1 MGASSSSD
9 QKASPEQR
17 EAESAAAAA
26 AGALPMLRKAFADLA
41 DPRTSA
47 VPVASLQRCLSL
59 RCDKPISSATRV
71 PPDSFS
77 GLLENVGASIVDVFF
92 VAEKGG
98 LSWVEFVKGYVKCC
112 GRMAASMVVS
122 NLLRVFALAANKAG
136 HQVDLQFESDEAD
149 CKVGGHLVPTDV
161 LMLLWMC
168 WTMLWSSKVHKL
180 PRGKVALFLPDI
192 SCLVLSAVVSCAD
205 NGSSLNLWNFDIFG
219 SEVQLPAG
227 KFVAWALA
235 TVPTLPD
242 CYSQFIHEH
251 LGNCSISQDELEP
264 SNSSS
269 GDITSVETSGAH
281 LLTPGRAW
289 AISLTARNALREEI
303 LTLCFFSNCDK
314 IEENLLY
321 RSSLHG
327 KGLNRFWSNTEGYL
341 GPLLML
347 VSGYSGDSHD
357 ANTRDKKWVI
367 GVLLQQGLESRDHFY
382 GSPGNLYAVDPIF
395 HAYLPSGKEKNFV
408 YSHLHPSARVY
419 EPHPKPVGL
428 GFGGTIGNE
437 RIFIDEDFARITLR
451 HHAVD
456 KTHQPGPL
464 FPNQGY
470 LATDAFILDVEVWGL
485 GGTKAKEAQASLKKR
500 EQLFTEQRRKVDLK
514 TFASWEDSPEKM
526 MMDMMNNPNS
536 VRREDR

>member
-9 QKASPEQR
+9 RKVSSEQR
-17 EAESAAAAA
+17 EIESLAAA

-41 DPRTSA
+41 DPQTSA

-59 RCDKPISSATRV
+59 CFDEPIRSAPRA
-71 PPDSFS
+71 PESFS
-77 GLLENVGASIVDVFF
+77 GLLENLGASIVDVFF
-92 VAEKGG
+92 VADKGG
-98 LSWVEFVKGYVKCC
+98 LSWVEFVRGYVKCC
-112 GRMAASMVVS
+112 GRMAASMVLA

-149 CKVGGHLVPTDV
+149 HCKVGGHLTPADV

-168 WTMLWSSKVHKL
+168 WTMLWSSKVREL
-180 PRGKVALFLPDI
+180 PKGKAALFLPDI
-192 SCLVLSAVVSCAD
+192 GCLVSSAVVSCVE
-205 NGSSLNLWNFDIFG
+205 NGSSLDLWNFDFLG
-219 SEVQLPAG
+219 SEVQLPAR

-242 CYSQFIHEH
+242 CFSQFVHER
-251 LGNCSISQDELEP
+251 LGNSTISQDELEP

-269 GDITSVETSGAH
+269 GDITSVEACGAH

-289 AISLTARNALREEI
+289 AISLTVRNALREEI
-303 LTLCFFSNCDK
+303 LTHCFCSNRDK
-314 IEENLLY
+314 IEESLLY

-341 GPLLML
+341 GPLLLL
-347 VSGYSGDSHD
+347 VSGYSGDSHET
-357 ANTRDKKWVI
+357 NTRDKKWVI
-367 GVLLQQGLESRDHFY
+367 GVLIQQGFESRDHFY
-382 GSPGNLYAVDPIF
+382 GSPGNLYAIDPLF
-395 HAYLPSGKEKNFV
+395 SAYLPSGKEKNFV

-437 RIFIDEDFARITLR
+437 RIIIDEDFARITLR

-456 KTHQPGPL
+456 KTYQSGPL

-470 LATDAFILDVEVWGL
+470 LPVDAFISEVEVWGL
-485 GGTKAKEAQASLKKR
+485 GGTKAKEVQVLFKNR

-526 MMDMMNNPNS
+526 MMDMMNDPNR
-536 VRREDR
+536 VQREDR

>member
-9 QKASPEQR
+9 QKVPPEQR
-17 EAESAAAAA
+17 EVESLAAS
-26 AGALPMLRKAFADLA
+26 AGALPMLRKAFSDLA
-41 DPRTSA
+41 DPQTSA
-47 VPVASLQRCLSL
+47 VPVTSLQRCLSL
-59 RCDKPISSATRV
+59 CFDGPISSAPRV
-71 PPDSFS
+71 PASFP
-77 GLLENVGASIVDVFF
+77 GLLEKIGPSIVDVFF

-112 GRMAASMVVS
+112 GRMAASMVIA
-122 NLLRVFALAANKAG
+122 NLLRVFTLAANKAG

-149 CKVGGHLVPTDV
+149 CKVGGHLTPRDV

-168 WTMLWSSKVHKL
+168 WAMLWSSKVREL
-180 PRGKVALFLPDI
+180 PKGKAALYLPDI
-192 SCLVLSAVVSCAD
+192 GCLVLSAVVSCVD
-205 NGSSLNLWNFDIFG
+205 NGSRLDLWNFDIFG
-219 SEVQLPAG
+219 SEDQLPAR

-242 CYSQFIHEH
+242 CYSQFVHEH
-251 LGNCSISQDELEP
+251 LGNCSLSQQDELEP

-269 GDITSVETSGAH
+269 GDITSVEASCAH

-289 AISLTARNALREEI
+289 AISLTVRNALREEI
-303 LTLCFFSNCDK
+303 LRHCFFSNRDE
-314 IEENLLY
+314 IEESLLY

-341 GPLLML
+341 GPLLMF
-347 VSGYSGDSHD
+347 VSGYSGDSHEAD
-357 ANTRDKKWVI
+357 ARDNKWVI

-382 GSPGNLYAVDPIF
+382 GSPGNIYAVDPLF

-428 GFGGTIGNE
+428 GFGGTMGNE

-456 KTHQPGPL
+456 KTYQSGPL
-464 FPNQGY
+464 FPNQGF
-470 LATDAFILDVEVWGL
+470 LPVDAFILEVEVWGL
-485 GGTKAKEAQASLKKR
+485 GGTKAKEVQLSFKKR
-500 EQLFTEQRRKVDLK
+500 ELLFTEQRRKVDLK

-526 MMDMMNNPNS
+526 MMDMMNDPNQ
-536 VRREDR
+536 VQREDR